1 MSVEYNLWLQ
11 LTEANALSSEVGQ
24 NTADIATLQGEIGTI
39 PAVTAQVEQNTT
51 DITTLQGEVSGLPA
65 LTSEVG
71 KNTTD
76 ITTLQGEVSTL
87 QSEVAVLPALT
98 TQVDTNT
105 SNIATNTSNIA
116 TNTSNITKLR
126 SAILRAVSGTPVDI
140 TADMGGQVI
149 ILTGYSTTQSFTHS
163 TLAIGDAGLCV
174 MVKNG
179 NFTTPAQDI
188 TISGVSGATTI
199 HGATNSQNAQVV
211 VIYWNGTT
219 LTAY

>member
-1 MSVEYNLWLQ
+1 MSTDYNLWLQ
-11 LTEANALSSEVGQ
+11 LTDANAISSQVDE
-24 NTADIATLQGEIGTI
+24 NTADVSALQTEVGTN
-39 PAVTAQVEQNTT
+39 TA
-51 DITTLQGEVSGLPA
+51 DITTLQG
-65 LTSEVG
+65 
-71 KNTTD
+71 
-76 ITTLQGEVSTL
+76 
-87 QSEVAVLPALT
+87 EVAVLPALT

-105 SNIATNTSNIA
+105 SNI
-116 TNTSNITKLR
+116 TKLR
-126 SAILRAVSGTPVDI
+126 SAILTAVSGTPVDI

-174 MVKNG
+174 IVKNG

-188 TISGVSGATTI
+188 TISGVSGATII